1 MSIQYHTP
9 DVSASVVNEPLVFQ
23 RMLYSTML
31 CKGAIQTSS
40 RVTRGSTAN
49 RARVRLVSQPARP
62 VYCSTK
68 TSHRVGAKAA
78 PTHSMLSQNCATDKL
93 GLTSS
98 RA

>member
-1 MSIQYHTP
+1 MAIQYQTP
-9 DVSASVVNEPLVFQ
+9 NASDRVENEPLVFQ

-31 CKGAIQTSS
+31 CKGVIQTSS
-40 RVTRGSTAN
+40 RVTRGSTTN
-49 RARVRLVSQPARP
+49 RARVRRVSQPARP

-78 PTHSMLSQNCATDKL
+78 PSHSMFSQNSAADKL

>member
-9 DVSASVVNEPLVFQ
+9 NVSDSVANEPLVFQ

-31 CKGAIQTSS
+31 CKGGIQTSS
-40 RVTRGSTAN
+40 RETRGSTTN
-49 RARVRLVSQPARP
+49 RARGRRVSQPARP

-78 PTHSMLSQNCATDKL
+78 PSHSMFSQNSAADKL

-98 RA
+98 R